1 MVGCDEAS
9 EGGFVAALGESFM
22 DGNLDEAGG
31 YPDEGE
37 EGEADEEWG
46 GTISLME
53 EPCGGGE
60 FSKHEGSDE
69 PGDTA

>member
-1 MVGCDEAS
+1 
-9 EGGFVAALGESFM
+9 M